1 MILRESIDLHICY
14 IKFDFFLQ
22 ETYTQKVK
30 KQNEYGLFGTKTLS
44 NTENANNQE
53 IWVAHIQEFF
63 VLFLQFFCKSEI
75 IVKIKKYTNKILH
88 IHQNG

>member
-30 KQNEYGLFGTKTLS
+30 KENEYGLFGTKPLS
-44 NTENANNQE
+44 NTENANSQE
-53 IWVAHIQEFF
+53 IWVRHIQEFF
-63 VLFLQFFCKSEI
+63 VLFLQFSVSLKLLL
-75 IVKIKKYTNKILH
+75 K
-88 IHQNG
+88 